1 MPLNQTVRVPHPSQ
15 SHRDGWEV
23 YLRSGAFLL
32 FLLAT
37 AFVLYRFPPAAYA
50 FYPRCPIH
58 ELTGLLCPG
67 CGATRA
73 LAALL
78 HGNLVAALRQNALFV
93 CLLPFAG
100 LYLLSALHGRN
111 WPRLPAPLL
120 ASIFVAAAVF
130 TVARNLL

>member
-1 MPLNQTVRVPHPSQ
+1 MGGKYT
-15 SHRDGWEV
+15 
-23 YLRSGAFLL
+23 SGAARFCS
-32 FLLAT
+32 FSWQRPSFST
-37 AFVLYRFPPAAYA
+37 ASRQQPTPSIPAAPSTSSPA
-50 FYPRCPIH
+50 CSAPA
-58 ELTGLLCPG
+58 
-67 CGATRA
+67 GATRA